1 MDHSLTHEEYV
12 RQVLAV
18 YRETPGTMR
27 TVRRADRLLRELF
40 ETLPTQATLGS
51 DVATPAWYGNRYN
64 EPDIVLQI
72 ATRYRNVFGLT
83 ADRFRIEDALEPFLT
98 SRSDWLTVG
107 YDVLRVYGDAEL
119 VDPVDPSKKASHP
132 C

>member
-1 MDHSLTHEEYV
+1 MRYELRTTLSMPGGSPLVLEEI
-12 RQVLAV
+12 
-18 YRETPGTMR
+18 
-27 TVRRADRLLRELF
+27 RRADRLLRELF
-40 ETLPTQATLGS
+40 ESLPTEATLGA

-83 ADRFRIEDALEPFLT
+83 ADRFRIEDALKPVLD
-98 SRSDWLTVG
+98 SRDWLKVR

-119 VDPVDPSKKASHP
+119 VDPADPSKKASHP

>member
-1 MDHSLTHEEYV
+1 MRYELRTTLLLRSGSPLVLEEI
-12 RQVLAV
+12 
-18 YRETPGTMR
+18 
-27 TVRRADRLLRELF
+27 RRADRLLRTLYES
-40 ETLPTQATLGS
+40 LPTEATLGA

-64 EPDIVLQI
+64 EPDIELQI

-83 ADRFRIEDALEPFLT
+83 ADRFRIEDALEPVLAT
-98 SRSDWLTVG
+98 SSNWLKVK

>member
-1 MDHSLTHEEYV
+1 MRYELRTTLSMPGGSPLVLEEI
-12 RQVLAV
+12 
-18 YRETPGTMR
+18 
-27 TVRRADRLLRELF
+27 RRADRLLRELF
-40 ETLPTQATLGS
+40 EGLPTEATLGA

-83 ADRFRIEDALEPFLT
+83 ADRFRIEDALKPVLDT
-98 SRSDWLTVG
+98 RDWLKVR

-119 VDPVDPSKKASHP
+119 VDPADPSKKASHP

>member
-1 MDHSLTHEEYV
+1 MRYELRTTLSMPGGSPLVLEEI
-12 RQVLAV
+12 
-18 YRETPGTMR
+18 
-27 TVRRADRLLRELF
+27 RRADRLLRELF
-40 ETLPTQATLGS
+40 ESLPTEATLGA

-83 ADRFRIEDALEPFLT
+83 ADRFRIEDALKPVLDT
-98 SRSDWLTVG
+98 RDWLKVR

-119 VDPVDPSKKASHP
+119 VDPADPSKKASHP